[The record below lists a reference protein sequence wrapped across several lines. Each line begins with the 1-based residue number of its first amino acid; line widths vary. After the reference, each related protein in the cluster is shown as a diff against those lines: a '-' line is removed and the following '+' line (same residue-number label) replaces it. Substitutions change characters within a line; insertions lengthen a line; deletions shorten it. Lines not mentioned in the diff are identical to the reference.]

1 MKTSQK
7 KKKSRGNHY
16 KIIRKKAIKNINK
29 NQMEN
34 LELKTTVTK
43 IKSSLD
49 ELSNRLEMIILNW
62 DASVIILN
70 ITGLITK
77 IKGQR

>member
-1 MKTSQK
+1 
-7 KKKSRGNHY
+7 
-16 KIIRKKAIKNINK
+16 
-29 NQMEN
+29 MEN

-49 ELSNRLEMIILNW
+49 ELSNRLEMIILNS